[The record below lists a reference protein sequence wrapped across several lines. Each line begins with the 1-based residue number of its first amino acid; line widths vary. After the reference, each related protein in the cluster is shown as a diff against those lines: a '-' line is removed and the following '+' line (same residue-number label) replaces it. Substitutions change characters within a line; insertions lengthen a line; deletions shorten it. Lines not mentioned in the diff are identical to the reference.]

1 MIPTLLPYQS
11 RWVED
16 GSRLKVCEKGR
27 RIGLSW
33 AEAYDDVVHA
43 AAGKGDVYY
52 QSYAHDMTKG
62 FIDDCAFWAQSLQVA
77 AAEVGETVL
86 DIDGEQIPAY
96 RLPLASGKEIFA
108 VTSAPRAFRS
118 KGRPGD
124 RAVLDEAAFVDSLA
138 ECLKAALAF
147 LTWGGSVRVI
157 STHNGEGSQFNTL
170 ARAIE
175 EGSRTGSLH
184 TIRFMDAV
192 LEGLYQRI
200 CRETGEIWTQA
211 GQDAWVAEIYDT
223 YGDGADEEL
232 DCIPSP
238 LGGSW
243 LSWELLR
250 ACEEDYPDPV
260 EETGRTVR
268 GDPSAYAG
276 GPTYIGNDIGR
287 RNDLWVAWVVEIVGD
302 VAWTREIVELRNASF
317 SDQDDELDR
326 LVARYR
332 PVRIAMDQTG
342 MGEKPVEDAML
353 RYGEHR
359 VEGVL
364 LTLPRRLDVATA
376 LKERYQ
382 DRLWRAPRDKTV
394 RQDLH
399 SVRVEQGATGG
410 PRLLVDEDQKESHAD
425 RFWAGALAAAA
436 AANPAPKYEY
446 RAAVPR
452 QPAAK
457 RGRRWR
463 RSDRDAD
470 DLRPGAG
477 RFGGFVGR
485 AVFGKGG
492 LP

>member
-1 MIPTLLPYQS
+1 M
-11 RWVED
+11 
-16 GSRLKVCEKGR
+16 
-27 RIGLSW
+27 
-33 AEAYDDVVHA
+33 
-43 AAGKGDVYY
+43 
-52 QSYAHDMTKG
+52 
-62 FIDDCAFWAQSLQVA
+62 
-77 AAEVGETVL
+77 L

-96 RLPLASGKEIFA
+96 RLPLASGREIFA

-157 STHNGEGSQFNTL
+157 STHNGEASQFNTL

-184 TIRFMDAV
+184 TVRFMDAV
-192 LEGLYQRI
+192 LEGLYERI
-200 CRETGEIWTQA
+200 CRETGEIWTQD
-211 GQDAWVAEIYDT
+211 GQDAWVAEIYAT
-223 YGDGADEEL
+223 YGEGADEEL

-276 GPTYIGNDIGR
+276 GPAYIGNDIGR
-287 RNDLWVAWVVEIVGD
+287 RNDLWVAWVIEIVGD

-326 LVARYR
+326 LVDRYR

-364 LTLPRRLDVATA
+364 LTVPRRPRRT
-376 LKERYQ
+376 RSPST
-382 DRLWRAPRDKTV
+382 RTAPRPG
-394 RQDLH
+394 RRRPGA
-399 SVRVEQGATGG
+399 SGASGATTTATRTSGRSATGSDRWSAPDAPCSPAGDSPEYDDRQKYSGG
-410 PRLLVDEDQKESHAD
+410 
-425 RFWAGALAAAA
+425 A
-436 AANPAPKYEY
+436 AAN
-446 RAAVPR
+446 
-452 QPAAK
+452 
-457 RGRRWR
+457 
-463 RSDRDAD
+463 D
-470 DLRPGAG
+470 
-477 RFGGFVGR
+477 
-485 AVFGKGG
+485 
-492 LP
+492 